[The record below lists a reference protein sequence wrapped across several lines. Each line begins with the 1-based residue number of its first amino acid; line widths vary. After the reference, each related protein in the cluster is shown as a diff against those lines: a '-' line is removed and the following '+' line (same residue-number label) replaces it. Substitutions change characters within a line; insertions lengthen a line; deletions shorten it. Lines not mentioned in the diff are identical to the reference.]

1 MDQAQSACPAD
12 GAGTQG
18 TQTSSAKQ
26 AGTGTTCSPTKAA
39 PKAVPQAARKK
50 PSEEYNLEA
59 LIELA
64 FDYRGGE
71 QKDAASGVEPHTPS
85 PKRSRASKEEE
96 HEDDMSEAEEN
107 LIQ

>member
-18 TQTSSAKQ
+18 TQTSSTKQ

-39 PKAVPQAARKK
+39 PKAAPQTARKK

-59 LIELA
+59 LIEIA
-64 FDYRGGE
+64 YEYRGGE
-71 QKDAASGVEPHTPS
+71 PKAADDGS
-85 PKRSRASKEEE
+85 PQAPNKRSRKEKDDDDEE
-96 HEDDMSEAEEN
+96 GMSDGE
-107 LIQ
+107 QDSTH